1 MKSLAQCFAS
11 LIYLCLLHQPASALD
26 YKRDIMPIFEEKC
39 FSCHSEA
46 EKVKGGLRLDD
57 PKHLHGRFA
66 KNNVVIPGDWD
77 GSYLFVAV
85 SRPPGAKDAMP
96 PKAKKGDGK
105 SLTPEEVM
113 KVAKW
118 IYEGAKIDGQKGEKG
133 SKDDNPQDYLK
144 FRDGVLVSDGFDE
157 AHGDE
162 AHGDEAHGD
171 EAKMVDATRE
181 WINAEGKKISAAYR
195 GVKGEQVVLLLENG
209 KTVNYPIAKLSQES
223 REQLEALRA
232 AGDRA
237 RR

>member
-1 MKSLAQCFAS
+1 MRLLIHCIVCLAYAGL
-11 LIYLCLLHQPASALD
+11 LIQSAPALD

-85 SRPPGAKDAMP
+85 SRPPGAKDSMP

-113 KVAKW
+113 MVAKW
-118 IYEGAKIDGQKGEKG
+118 IYEGARIDGERGAKGD
-133 SKDDNPQDYLK
+133 KDDDPEEFLK
-144 FRDGVLVSDGFDE
+144 FKDGVLVTDGYDAPQGE
-157 AHGDE
+157 GEREDAGSKSV
-162 AHGDEAHGD
+162 
-171 EAKMVDATRE
+171 AKELPQE
-181 WINAEGKKISAAYR
+181 WINSEGKKIAATYKR
-195 GVKGEQVVLLLENG
+195 VVADQVVLLLENG
-209 KTVNYPIAKLSQES
+209 KTVNYPIAKLSKES
-223 REQLEALRA
+223 REQLDALRTA
-232 AGDRA
+232 EGRA
-237 RR
+237 SR